1 MNASAF
7 LPWCMPPHRRDG
19 FLLAAACFLI
29 GITFG
34 VFADSSGLGL
44 GQASV
49 LSVFTFTGA
58 SQFALVS
65 VSAGGGTT
73 VAAVGGALLIGARNA
88 LYGPSIVPLLR
99 GGRMRRAVAA
109 HFVIDETAAMATAQD
124 DPDQAREAFWATGLW
139 LFAFWNLG
147 TIVGLVAGNAMDD
160 PGVLGLDAAFP
171 AAFVALLV
179 PHLRTRPGR
188 VTALLGGAI
197 ALVAV
202 PFSAAGAPMLL
213 ASLAVPFGVVVRRRA
228 QRDGAS

>member
-1 MNASAF
+1 MNASAL

-44 GQASV
+44 GQASA

-139 LFAFWNLG
+139 LFAFWNVG
-147 TIVGLVAGNAMDD
+147 TIVGLVAGNAMGD

-188 VTALLGGAI
+188 VTALLGGTI

-213 ASLAVPFGVVVRRRA
+213 AGLAVPFGLVVRQRA
-228 QRDGAS
+228 QRAGAS